1 MRLKHFLTATSLI
14 LLFVFF
20 NQNEKDEGK
29 EQERNNTIKKV
40 TDISKGNH
48 VGKSKKSLKDK
59 DQYIDYSSN
68 KKVDPSKLAKTADR
82 LSYYFNCL
90 EFQQCESIPSDDP
103 RMYEITVGEHILE
116 EIKTLRKKSDLNKT
130 EKDFMV
136 KALKMMN
143 GHVQAEALKYFEQ
156 LPLSSENLNH
166 IVEGLNNSDYD
177 VVLMQDAMPLLNR
190 YFKQPE
196 TSGLVFDFVTKQISQ
211 GSYLSSEYFA
221 KNLSTFLNEDN
232 LQEIERLVND
242 LPKEKS
248 NLKYLKSAIEN
259 FKLMQSGG

>member
-1 MRLKHFLTATSLI
+1 MRLKHFLTATLLI

-20 NQNEKDEGK
+20 NQSKKEEGDV
-29 EQERNNTIKKV
+29 TIKKM
-40 TDISKGNH
+40 TDTSTRNQI
-48 VGKSKKSLKDK
+48 GKSKKSLKK
-59 DQYIDYSSN
+59 NGQYIDYSSD
-68 KKVDPSKLAKTADR
+68 KKVAPSKLTKTADR

-116 EIKTLRKKSDLNKT
+116 EIKILRKKNSLNKT
-130 EKDFMV
+130 EKDFMI

-143 GHVQAEALKYFEQ
+143 GHVQAEALKYFEH
-156 LPLSSENLNH
+156 LPLSSENINH

-196 TSGLVFDFVTKQISQ
+196 TSGLVFEFVTKQISQ

-221 KNLSTFLNEDN
+221 KNLSTFLNEEN